1 VTSALIVNLITN
13 RKENLFK
20 DYDLEE
26 VINLSKTLNIA
37 CKHTEN
43 IKLNRVS
50 PSTLINKGN
59 LLRYIDII
67 DLNKIDL
74 FIVNHSLTPSQQKNL
89 ENKLKTKVI
98 DRTALIIEIFADRAL
113 SAEGKYQVELANLIY
128 RKSRLVRAWTHL
140 ERQRGGQSFIGG
152 PGELQIELD
161 RRLIQERID
170 AVKKELKKIIK
181 RRNNQR
187 NNRKK
192 NVTNSFALVGYTNS
206 GKSTLFNVL
215 TKKNEYSKDELFATL
230 DTKIS
235 KLFLNNNQSTTIIDT
250 VGFISNIPTQLIDAF
265 KATLEEVNQSD
276 ILINVVDINDENF
289 MEKINITKKVLRET
303 GVNNDKI
310 NNMITVFNKIDK
322 FYDKSF
328 NNTNNKFYISAI
340 KKTGIE
346 NLKEGLAN
354 AITE

>member
-1 VTSALIVNLITN
+1 MTSALIVNLITN

-26 VINLSKTLNIA
+26 VINLSKTLNIS

-192 NVTNSFALVGYTNS
+192 NVTSSFALVGYTNS

-289 MEKINITKKVLRET
+289 MEKIKITKKVLLDT
-303 GVNNDKI
+303 GVDNEKI
-310 NNMITVFNKIDK
+310 NNMITVFNKVDK
-322 FYDKSF
+322 F
-328 NNTNNKFYISAI
+328 NNKIFINSKNKFYVSAL
-340 KKTGIE
+340 KKIGIE
-346 NLKEGLAN
+346 NLKTGLSAV
-354 AITE
+354 ITE

>member
-26 VINLSKTLNIA
+26 VINLSKTLNIS

-43 IKLNRVS
+43 IKLNRIS
-50 PSTLINKGN
+50 SSTLINKGN
-59 LLRYIDII
+59 LLKYINII
-67 DLNKIDL
+67 DLYNIDL
-74 FIVNHSLTPSQQKNL
+74 LIVNHSLTPSQQKNL
-89 ENKLKTKVI
+89 ENKLKIKVI

-187 NNRKK
+187 NSRKK
-192 NVTNSFALVGYTNS
+192 NVNNSFALVGYTNS

-215 TKKNEYSKDELFATL
+215 TKKNEYAKDELFATL

-235 KLFLNNNQSTTIIDT
+235 KLFLNNSHSTTIIDT
-250 VGFISNIPTQLIDAF
+250 VGFISDIPTQLIDAF

-276 ILINVVDINDENF
+276 TLINVVDINDQNF
-289 MEKINITKKVLRET
+289 VEKIKITKKILLET
-303 GVNNDKI
+303 GVKNEKI
-310 NNMITVFNKIDK
+310 VNMITVFNKIDK
-322 FYDKSF
+322 LSIKKFK
-328 NNTNNKFYISAI
+328 NTKNKFYVSSLEKI
-340 KKTGIE
+340 GIDQ
-346 NLKEGLAN
+346 LRAGLIN
-354 AITE
+354 VITE

>member
-1 VTSALIVNLITN
+1 MTSALIVNLITN

-26 VINLSKTLNIA
+26 IINLSKTLNIS

-67 DLNKIDL
+67 DFNNIDL
-74 FIVNHSLTPSQQKNL
+74 LIVNHSLTPSQQKNL

-161 RRLIQERID
+161 RRLIQDRID

-192 NVTNSFALVGYTNS
+192 NVRNSFALVGYTNS

-215 TKKNEYSKDELFATL
+215 TKKNEYTKDELFATL

-289 MEKINITKKVLRET
+289 MEKIKITKKVLLDT
-303 GVNNDKI
+303 GIDKEKV
-310 NNMITVFNKIDK
+310 NNMITVFNKVDK
-322 FYDKSF
+322 F
-328 NNTNNKFYISAI
+328 NNNIFKNSKNKFYVSAL
-340 KKTGIE
+340 KKIGIE
-346 NLKEGLAN
+346 NLRAGLCSI
-354 AITE
+354 ITE